1 MSESEKCCFCIP
13 LDIGVKILATVI
25 IIGTGLSVINST
37 FIEENGW
44 AFWWHLNT
52 VQLIMSLFW
61 IIALVK
67 PQAETKKAAFW
78 AYLVLITFGA
88 NIIYS
93 YLIFSGELAS
103 HLCET
108 QVEHNSIDSMVNCA
122 Q

>member
-25 IIGTGLSVINST
+25 IIGTALSVINST
-37 FIEENGW
+37 FLEENGW
-44 AFWWHLNT
+44 EFWWHLNT

-61 IIALVK
+61 IIALAK
-67 PQAETKKAAFW
+67 PQVETKKAAFW

-93 YLIFSGELAS
+93 YLIFSGDLAS
-103 HLCET
+103 HLCVT
-108 QVEHNSIDSMVNCA
+108 
-122 Q
+122 